1 MRIIAG
7 EWRGTNILTPK
18 GETTRPTLSRIR
30 EALFSMIANELPG
43 ARVLDVFAGSGSLG
57 FEALSRGASTCDFVD
72 TGRDVQECLRRNVE
86 KLRCEKRARIHLR
99 DAAGYLRSPS
109 PVNVQWDIILCDPPY
124 GSKSVS
130 GALHAITESSGLTD
144 NTLVILQSARK
155 DEVLLPTSTIEEI
168 RRRDYGETT
177 LHFFRLHK
185 P

>member
-7 EWRGTNILTPK
+7 EWRGTNIHTPK

-57 FEALSRGASTCDFVD
+57 FEALSRGASMCDFVD

-86 KLRCEKRARIHLR
+86 KLHCENRARIHLR
-99 DAAGYLRSPS
+99 DAASYLRSPAPS
-109 PVNVQWDIILCDPPY
+109 NVQWDIILCDPPY

-130 GALHAITESSGLTD
+130 GALHSITESPGL
-144 NTLVILQSARK
+144 NMETLVILQSARK
-155 DEVLLPTSTIEEI
+155 DEVLLPSSTIEEI
-168 RRRDYGETT
+168 RRRDYGETA
-177 LHFFRLHK
+177 LHFFRLRR